1 VIVTVRAVDGDGDDR
16 RAFVDRST
24 SRRKGSILVR
34 RLLKWSGLHE
44 ASPMSSNQNSSN
56 QAQVSLPAV
65 KRASEQLVDGGS
77 APMPE
82 GLTPH
87 SLRRTFASV
96 LYALGEDPGVVMDE
110 MGHTDPSLA
119 LRVYRQTM
127 RCDDDENTRLRD
139 SSRAAQWQTAAC
151 PVSRPRARTGTRP
164 MTAAAPERARELA
177 GLRGRRGTPAGNSWS
192 GVICMSRSAR
202 SAKRQTRTPER
213 SSTN

>member
-1 VIVTVRAVDGDGDDR
+1 
-16 RAFVDRST
+16 
-24 SRRKGSILVR
+24 
-34 RLLKWSGLHE
+34 
-44 ASPMSSNQNSSN
+44 MSSNQNSSN
-56 QAQVSLPAV
+56 QSTGIAPGGQA
-65 KRASEQLVDGGS
+65 RHEELVDGGS

-96 LYALGEDPGVVMDE
+96 LHALGEDPGVVMDE
-110 MGHTDPSLA
+110 MGHTDPSLV

-127 RCDDDENTRLRD
+127 RRDDDEKTRLR
-139 SSRAAQWQTAAC
+139 ALVEGGAMAE
-151 PVSRPRARTGTRP
+151 RAREPRP

-177 GLRGRRGTPAGNSWS
+177 GLRGGRGTPAGNSRS